1 MSEVQATYLLE
12 AEQANL
18 NKKAEAIALG
28 LTVGS
33 WTNLP
38 AVEQEQLAKHKGRV
52 VEAKMIAEGK
62 AIITVGYPSANFS
75 NDLPAVL
82 TTTFGKFSLDGKV
95 KLLDLTFSDDIKHG
109 YPGPKFGLEGIRQL
123 TNTYDRPL
131 LMSIFKGVIGRDLHS
146 LKEQMKAQAL
156 GGIDIVKDDEILFE
170 NDLTPLE
177 KRIPVCQEALR
188 ESYEI
193 TGKRTLHA
201 VNLTGKTM
209 ELKENAYKAVELG
222 ADLLLFNTFAY
233 GLDVM
238 QALAEDP
245 NIPLPIMA
253 HPAFSGTMISSPD
266 YGLAPGLLL
275 GKLARMAGA
284 DLVLFPSPYGSVA
297 MAKEETQAIAKHL
310 TEDDQFKKA
319 FPVPSAGIHPG
330 LTPKLI
336 ADFGVDSIINAGGGI
351 HGHPG
356 GAAAGGRAFVQAI
369 DAVLANQPLHDA
381 AKDYEELA
389 KALELW
395 GGE

>member
-1 MSEVQATYLLE
+1 MSEVLATYILE
-12 AEQANL
+12 VKQDNL
-18 NKKAEAIALG
+18 EKKAEAIAIG

-38 AVEQEQLAKHKGRV
+38 AVEQEQLQRHKGRV
-52 VEAKMIAEGK
+52 VETKMVADNK
-62 AIITVGYPSANFS
+62 AIITVGYPAVNFS

-95 KLLDLTFSDDIKHG
+95 KLLDLSFSEELKRS
-109 YPGPKFGLEGIRQL
+109 YPGPKFGIEGIRNL
-123 TNTYDRPL
+123 TNTYERPL
-131 LMSIFKGVIGRDLHS
+131 LMSIFKGVIGRDLSS

-170 NDLTPLE
+170 NKLTPLE

-188 ESYEI
+188 ESYEE

-222 ADLLLFNTFAY
+222 ADLLLFNVFAY

-253 HPAFSGTMISSPD
+253 HPAFAGTMISSPD
-266 YGLAPGLLL
+266 YGLSPGLLL
-275 GKLARMAGA
+275 GKLARMSGA

-297 MAKEETQAIAKHL
+297 MAKEETQAIARNL
-310 TEDDQFKKA
+310 IEEDQFKKA

-330 LTPKLI
+330 LVPKLI
-336 ADFGVDSIINAGGGI
+336 ADFGMDSIINAGGGI

-356 GAAAGGRAFVQAI
+356 GASAGGKAFVQAI
-369 DAVLANQPLHDA
+369 DAVLNNQTLVEATVDHP
-381 AKDYEELA
+381 ELA
-389 KALELW
+389 DAIELW
-395 GGE
+395 GGK